1 MADCN
6 PACLESYT
14 EEELVTKIIKL
25 KKTPALS
32 NELPMLEELHEKGK
46 AVCRIEINNPGAS
59 TSGEVSTNITAA
71 PSGASIQAGAST
83 SATQPSS
90 TTGNQSNTRGI
101 K

>member
-6 PACLESYT
+6 LESYT
-14 EEELVTKIIKL
+14 EEELVKKIIEL

-32 NELPMLEELHEKGK
+32 DELRMLEELHEKGK
-46 AVCRIEINNPGAS
+46 AVCRIEINNNPGAS

-71 PSGASIQAGAST
+71 PSVASIQAGAST